1 MLFPNYVFINHLDEI
16 KLEFSK
22 SKRNLE
28 RENNYI
34 RGLEL
39 DKKNQWLLLCYM
51 NRVVEIYW
59 FHVENQ
65 DSETKLTTKFSCQYA
80 ITLLCF
86 YSMIKNKSDQLGWS
100 WII

>member
-34 RGLEL
+34 SELEL
-39 DKKNQWLLLCYM
+39 DKKLMAASVLHEQ
-51 NRVVEIYW
+51 
-59 FHVENQ
+59 
-65 DSETKLTTKFSCQYA
+65 SS
-80 ITLLCF
+80 
-86 YSMIKNKSDQLGWS
+86 
-100 WII
+100 

>member
-34 RGLEL
+34 SKLEL
-39 DKKNQWLLLCYM
+39 DKKLMAASVLHEQ
-51 NRVVEIYW
+51 
-59 FHVENQ
+59 
-65 DSETKLTTKFSCQYA
+65 SS
-80 ITLLCF
+80 
-86 YSMIKNKSDQLGWS
+86 
-100 WII
+100 